1 MIAYLDWWCP
11 IQFLNLVGSSDF
23 RVGDNL
29 ESCTDRVQPHLFT
42 LDGYDVTLVD
52 VPGFDD
58 TNKSDS
64 DLLRMIADFLF
75 AE

>member
-1 MIAYLDWWCP
+1 MLTSTLISA
-11 IQFLNLVGSSDF
+11 QFVNLVGGSDF
-23 RVGDNL
+23 RVGDDL
-29 ESCTDRVQPHLFT
+29 ESCTDRVQPRQFT

-52 VPGFDD
+52 MPGFDD
-58 TNKSDS
+58 TSKSDS